1 MVEWQS
7 YKNYA
12 SATIRKCKQYLQH
25 LGGNNGEQS
34 EEIERLLDDLFSWEN
49 TIDGNV
55 LEEENQA
62 VLNMKKRAMLEE
74 LSDLEWRVK

>member
-1 MVEWQS
+1 MIEWQS

-12 SATIRKCKQYLQH
+12 AATIRKCKQYLQNISVNH
-25 LGGNNGEQS
+25 EDQS
-34 EEIERLLDDLFSWEN
+34 EEIERLLDDLFTWEN
-49 TIDGNV
+49 TIDGNL

-62 VLNMKKRAMLEE
+62 AWAARKRELLEE